1 MNLYG
6 IRNEYR
12 LHALDEKT
20 THNPFQLFSA
30 WLDEAIKGKVNEPT
44 AMTLA
49 TTTPEGYPSARIV
62 LLKSFSPE
70 GFLFF
75 TNYQSRKGRE
85 LETNNKAAL
94 LFFWPELERQI
105 RIEGIVSR
113 TSAKVSDHYF
123 MSRPYESRISAVV
136 SPQSEPVSGRSSL
149 ESLWKAKASQTN
161 ENQLTRPDFWGGY
174 TLLPEKIEFWQGRPN
189 RLHDRILFHKENDI
203 WKITRLA
210 P

>member
-1 MNLYG
+1 MNLFG

-12 LHALDEKT
+12 LHALDEKIT
-20 THNPFQLFSA
+20 RNPFQLFTI

-49 TTTPEGYPSARIV
+49 TATPEGYPSARIV

-113 TSAKVSDHYF
+113 TPAKVSDHYF
-123 MSRPYESRISAVV
+123 MSRPYESRISAAV
-136 SPQSEPVSGRSSL
+136 SPQSEPVASRSLL
-149 ESLWKAKASQTN
+149 ESLWELKSLQTN
-161 ENQLTRPDFWGGY
+161 ENKLTRPDFWGGY
-174 TLLPEKIEFWQGRPN
+174 TILPEKIEFWQGRPN
-189 RLHDRILFHKENDI
+189 RLHDRILFQKENNI
-203 WKITRLA
+203 WKISRLA